1 MKNDIYNFEI
11 DGAKYPLIIKNK
23 NIKNI
28 KIKVDALN
36 RIEVIVNPYVVK
48 NKIYEVLN
56 NHIDWLKKQIYIN
69 KRNNSLLEFDELR
82 EKKKIL
88 ILGKNREIFYNDYF
102 PDKYILDDVLYVK
115 SKSWTYKEV
124 FFFYRN
130 FIEELYINQV
140 SDLINKPK
148 LIIKPLKSRW
158 GSYNKN
164 KNEITLNLFLLFFD
178 ESFIKYVIDHEVTH
192 IKYFDHS
199 KSFYKELEKRCPN
212 YLVLRKQMKNLTPII
227 RELATY

>member
-1 MKNDIYNFEI
+1 MKNDINNFEI
-11 DGAKYPLIIKNK
+11 DGVKYPLIIKNK

-28 KIKVDALN
+28 KIKVNALN
-36 RIEVIVNPYVVK
+36 YIEVIINSYVDK

-56 NHIDWLKKQIYIN
+56 NHIDWLKKRIYFN
-69 KRNNSLLEFDELR
+69 KKNNLLFEFDELR
-82 EKKKIL
+82 EKKKVL
-88 ILGKNREIFYNDYF
+88 ILGKNRKIIYDNYLSDE
-102 PDKYILDDVLYVK
+102 YILDDVLYTK
-115 SKSWTYKEV
+115 NKSWTYKEV

-130 FIEELYINQV
+130 FLKELYINQV

-158 GSYNKN
+158 GSYNRN

-178 ESFIKYVIDHEVTH
+178 ESFIKYVIDHEVSH

>member
-1 MKNDIYNFEI
+1 MKNDINNFEI
-11 DGAKYPLIIKNK
+11 DGVKYPLIIKNK

-36 RIEVIVNPYVVK
+36 YIEVIINSYVDK

-56 NHIDWLKKQIYIN
+56 NHIDWLKKRIYFN
-69 KRNNSLLEFDELR
+69 KRNNLLFEFDELR
-82 EKKKIL
+82 EKKKVL
-88 ILGKNREIFYNDYF
+88 ILGKNRKIIYDDYLS
-102 PDKYILDDVLYVK
+102 DEYILDDVLYTK
-115 SKSWTYKEV
+115 NKSWTYKEV

-130 FIEELYINQV
+130 FLKELYINQV

-158 GSYNKN
+158 GSYNRN

-178 ESFIKYVIDHEVTH
+178 ESFIKYVIDHEVSH

>member
-1 MKNDIYNFEI
+1 MKNDINNFEI
-11 DGAKYPLIIKNK
+11 DGVKYPLIIKNK

-36 RIEVIVNPYVVK
+36 YIEVIINSYVDK

-56 NHIDWLKKQIYIN
+56 NHIDWLKKQIYFN
-69 KRNNSLLEFDELR
+69 KRNNLLFEFDELR
-82 EKKKIL
+82 EKKKVL
-88 ILGKNREIFYNDYF
+88 ILGKNRKIIYDDYLS
-102 PDKYILDDVLYVK
+102 DEYILDDVLYTK
-115 SKSWTYKEV
+115 NKSWTYKEV

-130 FIEELYINQV
+130 FLKELYINQV

-158 GSYNKN
+158 GSYNRN

-178 ESFIKYVIDHEVTH
+178 ESFIKYVIDHEVSH